1 MVLIWFKYRA
11 IMNMHNLKTV
21 HCPLVSDCLPN
32 SSWRSLIHTHIV
44 LHLYSK
50 ILKRRVWRLTLYYN
64 SPEKI
69 RVKCIKIMYRQ
80 KERKKLDYINKK
92 EENQSNVIILKMISI
107 LI

>member
-1 MVLIWFKYRA
+1 MSALFVA
-11 IMNMHNLKTV
+11 GNLQG
-21 HCPLVSDCLPN
+21 
-32 SSWRSLIHTHIV
+32 HTYI
-44 LHLYSK
+44 HLYSK

-69 RVKCIKIMYRQ
+69 RVNCIKIMYTQ
-80 KERKKLDYINKK
+80 RKKEKNFDYLNHGKK